1 MKRLINLIRNNL
13 FGFKTNRLILNVFGY
28 FSDDPGILPAPVS
41 ILIAAPGGGNIGDQA
56 MLESFIKNTPGE
68 KIVITSRSDGAS
80 LVEPYIDN
88 VDCIFIDGLIY
99 GNPIKFLPALQKFW
113 SILRRSNRLY
123 VVGADVMDG
132 GYNVHASVMRSAIA
146 EFAAKKGV
154 PTRVLGFSWSN
165 SPDVNALKSIAS
177 AASRGVTLFARDP
190 VSYERLVTSKVEGV
204 VLSSDTVF
212 SNQNLNEDGIDD
224 LITFCQGKK
233 IAIVNASGLVSKSID
248 QLSEYKTIISHL
260 KSLGFTVVLLPHVIR
275 EGANDLDICSTIYRS
290 VNDVY
295 LVDRLLTPDQ
305 VRRIVSEAVL
315 VVTGRMHLSI
325 ISLSRGVP
333 AIVLS
338 TQGKVDGLMEYF
350 DTRELSIEPTVGF
363 SSEVIEKIN
372 QISSKYDY
380 YTSLIDERLPSI
392 VKLSNKNFNS

>member
-1 MKRLINLIRNNL
+1 
-13 FGFKTNRLILNVFGY
+13 
-28 FSDDPGILPAPVS
+28 

-233 IAIVNASGLVSKSID
+233 IA
-248 QLSEYKTIISHL
+248 
-260 KSLGFTVVLLPHVIR
+260 
-275 EGANDLDICSTIYRS
+275 
-290 VNDVY
+290 
-295 LVDRLLTPDQ
+295 
-305 VRRIVSEAVL
+305 
-315 VVTGRMHLSI
+315 
-325 ISLSRGVP
+325 
-333 AIVLS
+333 
-338 TQGKVDGLMEYF
+338 
-350 DTRELSIEPTVGF
+350 
-363 SSEVIEKIN
+363 
-372 QISSKYDY
+372 
-380 YTSLIDERLPSI
+380 
-392 VKLSNKNFNS
+392 